1 MSSLLNAEWPE
12 MKAVRSAEA
21 NLLSHCILQQS
32 WNNNNKSNGNNHSN
46 WEERKHYSCSRD
58 KQQGQ
63 EIHKLRIFLKVGG
76 GKRRRVLAA
85 RNTWTVLTRLVTI
98 IIICLFLSQDG
109 QLGALVGHHFIHQ
122 PSPKH
127 HPPQRTET
135 PRSSPRTLGIFRKPL
150 GHFQT
155 LGVAPTAWAHWCLRT
170 GLCFPVLRTLRGS
183 TVTPVGL
190 CLRRSRKQASGLH
203 KAGKGHRLLVP
214 RPHLSNSGSGA
225 PRPPFT
231 KFSQFLSKRLQKN
244 VG

>member
-1 MSSLLNAEWPE
+1 MG
-12 MKAVRSAEA
+12 V
-21 NLLSHCILQQS
+21 
-32 WNNNNKSNGNNHSN
+32 
-46 WEERKHYSCSRD
+46 
-58 KQQGQ
+58 
-63 EIHKLRIFLKVGG
+63 
-76 GKRRRVLAA
+76 GKRRRVFAA
-85 RNTWTVLTRLVTI
+85 RHTWTAFLTRLVTI

-183 TVTPVGL
+183 TVTPAGL
-190 CLRRSRKQASGLH
+190 CLRRSRKQASGLR
-203 KAGKGHRLLVP
+203 KAGKGHPPPSPEAPPLQFGFRCPPPSVHEVFAVLKQTAPEERGLDPSFAIPTNFFNRRWVTRLLLSTFLEMPFWEEAEP
-214 RPHLSNSGSGA
+214 RRARDDNP
-225 PRPPFT
+225 
-231 KFSQFLSKRLQKN
+231 
-244 VG
+244 